1 MRSAYVALHT
11 SEKLAS
17 ATKARGWVGIIG
29 KPRAVGARGVHAF
42 FFHGGSVGKEEG
54 TRAYLWRVASTIVF
68 AGVAPPSF
76 ASPPS
81 RMWCTI
87 SVTCRAKEGT
97 AGKGR
102 KTQHHASGRRFLNLG
117 GGVARAGKASARAGK
132 GRADVPSAPR
142 AGVLEDFVARVL
154 DRPLLERG
162 RIPCGPPRARY
173 RAENKRDA
181 FLKNVKA
188 VAMVI
193 RRVLGRTAACV
204 PPACATRE
212 PAPRPDA
219 RSRESAKARLCSAH
233 RRARARPREWRSCQI
248 PALRSRE
255 KGSPS
260 AGTGEVHARNRVRTG
275 FFARPF
281 RWRFQ
286 RVSNSGNVRGFGR
299 RVHRRRM
306 TKQSWNGFS
315 SSTQTPTQE
324 TLRIPFFR
332 IIQTPST
339 LKENAKIK
347 SRKKRKKPFTGFPHE
362 S

>member
-1 MRSAYVALHT
+1 MREGCTHSF
-11 SEKLAS
+11 SRGERWEGRRN
-17 ATKARGWVGIIG
+17 ARV
-29 KPRAVGARGVHAF
+29 PLE
-42 FFHGGSVGKEEG
+42 SCP
-54 TRAYLWRVASTIVF
+54 TIVF

-97 AGKGR
+97 EGEGK
-102 KTQHHASGRRFLNLG
+102 KTQHHASGRRFLNSA
-117 GGVARAGKASARAGK
+117 GVSRAGEGSRAREKDA
-132 GRADVPSAPR
+132 RTYRQPPR

-162 RIPCGPPRARY
+162 GSLAVPHVLAH

-193 RRVLGRTAACV
+193 RRVLGRKCV

-212 PAPRPDA
+212 PASRPDA
-219 RSRESAKARLCSAH
+219 RSRESAEARLCSAH
-233 RRARARPREWRSCQI
+233 RRARARPREWRSCEI
-248 PALRSRE
+248 PARRSRE
-255 KGSPS
+255 KGS
-260 AGTGEVHARNRVRTG
+260 EMVHARNRVRTG
-275 FFARPF
+275 FFPF

-286 RVSNSGNVRGFGR
+286 RVSTPKRPRFR
-299 RVHRRRM
+299 
-306 TKQSWNGFS
+306 TS
-315 SSTQTPTQE
+315 SSQATYDQTVLERFFFFDTNSD
-324 TLRIPFFR
+324 TRDASNPFFSHYPNSLDTEGKMR
-332 IIQTPST
+332 
-339 LKENAKIK
+339 K
-347 SRKKRKKPFTGFPHE
+347 SSRGKNERKPFTGFPHE

>member
-42 FFHGGSVGKEEG
+42 FFTGGALGRKKE
-54 TRAYLWRVASTIVF
+54 RARTFGELPHDRVR
-68 AGVAPPSF
+68 G
-76 ASPPS
+76 
-81 RMWCTI
+81 R
-87 SVTCRAKEGT
+87 GT
-97 AGKGR
+97 AEFREPAVADVVHDLRHLSREGGEGK
-102 KTQHHASGRRFLNLG
+102 KTQHYASGRRFLNSAG
-117 GGVARAGKASARAGK
+117 GLRAGEGSRAREKDA
-132 GRADVPSAPR
+132 RTYRQPPR
-142 AGVLEDFVARVL
+142 AGVLENFVARVL
-154 DRPLLERG
+154 YRPLLERG
-162 RIPCGPPRARY
+162 GSPAVPHVLAH

-193 RRVLGRTAACV
+193 RRVLGRKCV
-204 PPACATRE
+204 PPACVTRE

-255 KGSPS
+255 KGSEM
-260 AGTGEVHARNRVRTG
+260 GEVHARNRVRTG
-275 FFARPF
+275 FFPI

-286 RVSNSGNVRGFGR
+286 RVSTPKRPRFR
-299 RVHRRRM
+299 
-306 TKQSWNGFS
+306 TS
-315 SSTQTPTQE
+315 SSQATYDQTVLERFFFFDTNSD
-324 TLRIPFFR
+324 TRDASNPFFSHYPNSLDTEGKMR
-332 IIQTPST
+332 
-339 LKENAKIK
+339 K
-347 SRKKRKKPFTGFPHE
+347 SSRGKTKGSRSPVFRDE

>member
-1 MRSAYVALHT
+1 
-11 SEKLAS
+11 
-17 ATKARGWVGIIG
+17 
-29 KPRAVGARGVHAF
+29 
-42 FFHGGSVGKEEG
+42 
-54 TRAYLWRVASTIVF
+54 
-68 AGVAPPSF
+68 
-76 ASPPS
+76 
-81 RMWCTI
+81 MWCTI

-97 AGKGR
+97 EGEGK
-102 KTQHHASGRRFLNLG
+102 KTQHHASGRRFLNSAG
-117 GGVARAGKASARAGK
+117 GLRAGEGSRAREKDA
-132 GRADVPSAPR
+132 RTYRQPPR

-162 RIPCGPPRARY
+162 GSLAVPHVLAH

-193 RRVLGRTAACV
+193 RRVLGRKCV

-255 KGSPS
+255 KGSEM
-260 AGTGEVHARNRVRTG
+260 GEVHARNRVRTG
-275 FFARPF
+275 FFPF

-286 RVSNSGNVRGFGR
+286 RVSTPKRPRFRR
-299 RVHRRRM
+299 RVRRRRM
-306 TKQSWNGFS
+306 SKQSRNGFFLHR
-315 SSTQTPTQE
+315 QK
-324 TLRIPFFR
+324 LRNERKRDASNPFIFSAR
-332 IIQTPST
+332 IILST
-339 LKENAKIK
+339 RSRDSEGKSENRANQ
-347 SRKKRKKPFTGFPHE
+347 RRPFTGFSDERGQFFPVE
-362 S
+362 ERISAFRGRRAVGQNSAASC